1 MTKKQ
6 LLKEINKELS
16 EYSVDELKLLLAI
29 LITPEEEVIKE
40 EEVEHFFKGLENEG
54 LLN

>member
-16 EYSVDELKLLLAI
+16 DYSVDELKLLLGA
-29 LITPEEEVIKE
+29 LMKPEEEVVTE
-40 EEVEHFFKGLENEG
+40 EEIELFLKDLQNEG